1 MFSDVEVVY
10 EVKVSEEL
18 RQKALG
24 LQLPPNFY
32 SYLDREPCKG
42 CVGCEPDSEVGNSF
56 IVFYLHS
63 SFPTPVFL
71 KTHYNFL
78 PPTLKVVQ
86 CALKKSKVNFL
97 IFMNVGQC
105 KKS

>member
-1 MFSDVEVVY
+1 MKGLYEGCCMFSDVEVVY

-56 IVFYLHS
+56 IVQYSTYIHHS
-63 SFPTPVFL
+63 QHQYF
-71 KTHYNFL
+71 
-78 PPTLKVVQ
+78 
-86 CALKKSKVNFL
+86 
-97 IFMNVGQC
+97 
-105 KKS
+105 